1 MGFGLTRTEVKDF
14 KVVIEN
20 DNIISLSS
28 IKTALHYCFAAY
40 YVFNISFPNSY
51 RLILLFLEKYVYGMK
66 PSQKTPLSV
75 QTIIDS
81 LEKIS

>member
-1 MGFGLTRTEVKDF
+1 MRTEAKDL

-28 IKTALHYCFAAY
+28 ITTAVHFCLAAY
-40 YVFNISFPNSY
+40 YIFNISFPNSH
-51 RLILLFLEKYVYGMK
+51 RLVLLFLEKYVYGIK
-66 PSQKTPLSV
+66 PSQKTPMSV
-75 QTIIDS
+75 QTLIDS

>member
-1 MGFGLTRTEVKDF
+1 M
-14 KVVIEN
+14 VIEN

-28 IKTALHYCFAAY
+28 IKTATLHFCFAPY

-51 RLILLFLEKYVYGMK
+51 RPVLLFLEKYVYGMK
-66 PSQKTPLSV
+66 PSQKTPMSV
-75 QTIIDS
+75 QTLIDS